1 MIRIL
6 TLALLALV
14 SGCATL
20 PEPAPEPAELAPD
33 EPSLEELLTQNDQL
47 LISTDEVPLPTTPV
61 DYLRRALESFPTWSD
76 TQQPELPKDFWT
88 DLTDQFQLP
97 RLPDE
102 YAVESQWRSLRIKN
116 PELLSDFLA
125 RGQVWLHY
133 IASEL
138 KRRDMPLELALL
150 PYVESG
156 FQLTARSHRG
166 AAGPWQLMPATAEYL
181 GLTRT
186 RTCDQR
192 LDVLASTGA
201 ALDYLSFLA
210 KEFDGDWFLAI
221 AAYNSG
227 PGRVGR
233 AIKANRAAGKPTD
246 FWSLRLPKET
256 RQYVP
261 RLLALAEVVR
271 DPARYQLTLPPIPTV
286 PVFETLELDAAV
298 DLQLL
303 AEWSGSSIGDIRQLN
318 PCLRRFTT
326 PVNGALVAVPVGT
339 SARIVSELAA
349 LPPEQWAQ
357 LREYQVKSGD
367 TLGAIA
373 LRFDTSVG
381 ELKSLNGLN
390 SNLIRIGQ
398 VLRVNGGNAV
408 YAEGNTTHV
417 VRSGESLW
425 TIARRYNT
433 TIAALESV
441 NTVGRYLKVGQQLR
455 IPLP

>member
-1 MIRIL
+1 MRIL
-6 TLALLALV
+6 LSLAVAMALT
-14 SGCATL
+14 GCASI
-20 PEPAPEPAELAPD
+20 PEPAEVESPPS
-33 EPSLEELLTQNDQL
+33 EPSLEALLTNNDEL
-47 LISTDEVPLPTTPV
+47 FVEVEPAPLPKSPI
-61 DYLRRALESFPTWSD
+61 DYLKRALESFPSVD
-76 TQQPELPKDFWT
+76 RSIEPELPKDFWT
-88 DLTDQFQLP
+88 SLTDGFQLE
-97 RLPDE
+97 RLPDD
-102 YAVESQWRSLRIKN
+102 YSVEGQWRSLRIKN
-116 PELLSDFLA
+116 PDLLTDFLA
-125 RGQVWLHY
+125 RGQLWLHY
-133 IASEL
+133 ITGEL
-138 KRRDMPLELALL
+138 RRRDMPLELALL

-192 LDVLASTGA
+192 LDVLASTHA
-201 ALDYLSFLA
+201 ALDYLEFLA
-210 KEFDGDWFLAI
+210 NEFDGDWFLAI

-233 AIKANRAAGKPTD
+233 AIKRNRSAGKPTD

-271 DPARYQLTLPPIPTV
+271 EPQRYLVNLPPIPMV
-286 PVFETLELDAAV
+286 PVFETLDLEAAV

-303 AEWSGSSIGDIRQLN
+303 ADWSGATIADIRQLN

-326 PVNGALVAVPVGT
+326 PAEGATVAVPVGT
-339 SARIVSELAA
+339 SGRIVSELAA

-373 LRFDTSVG
+373 LRFDTSVA
-381 ELKSLNGLN
+381 ELKALNGLRN
-390 SNLIRIGQ
+390 NLIRVGQ
-398 VLRVNGGNAV
+398 TLRINGGNAV
-408 YAEGNTTHV
+408 YASGNTTHV

-425 TIARRYNT
+425 TIAKRYNT
-433 TIAALESV
+433 TIDALKAV
-441 NTVGRYLKVGQQLR
+441 NSVGRFLKVGQELR
-455 IPLP
+455 IPLR